1 MTAAEAIPAVVE
13 AVSLAGPLDWVE
25 GACGAELAPR
35 SPPMSIA
42 KVTVAMQAAQRTRG
56 SRAILRKG

>member
-1 MTAAEAIPAVVE
+1 
-13 AVSLAGPLDWVE
+13 
-25 GACGAELAPR
+25 
-35 SPPMSIA
+35 MSIA